1 MSLFVNE
8 INDSPLAA
16 ERAEKDILGNKIDE
30 YYSKLSLIA
39 PQYSPESTYVFDQLV
54 FHEDTLYKCSV
65 NCGPEEWDQYHWTE
79 VNDISDYIQNLQ
91 HINLIPYGSGKRSQ
105 VSSQK
110 VNFATRGSGGRTY
123 YAPMLQS
130 GYGVYYFTYI
140 DGRSLVTMTLSP
152 DGGDGTWAVSSI
164 SIPQDY
170 SSVIPSD
177 ASSSNQLVTTNTL
190 DTRLANFGG
199 FKEVQGTGSDLHPNV
214 PSGEEDSKLI
224 YLVRDNSATGDDK
237 YKEWIWDSGD
247 PEANPPV
254 SAQWKLIG
262 DTTMH
267 LEGYVQKVQIDG
279 TEIPA
284 TSGTVN
290 IPLAVADDYG
300 TSGTDGA
307 LSKEDKEKIDSYKY
321 MYLSEGESGYKMYG
335 NSPDLNLDVGF
346 LTLGNYGYGQVP
358 GYVAV
363 GRAGQEECFF
373 GNQGS
378 DPAFG
383 VYDNQSQRFTVRQLV
398 TTDSYILSNLENG
411 KADKVYDAT
420 SGNLA
425 ALDEDGNLIDSGI
438 DPSQL
443 NGNLKQGLQGFQGT
457 QIPAN
462 SDLNTYT
469 TPGNYYIASAADM
482 ATISHT
488 PYAQMG
494 LSDTSKTGNS
504 QFTVYNMDGTDT
516 GRVMQVM
523 YTIYSTNPA
532 GDNAFG
538 FWYRMSA
545 GGSSQTWGVW
555 HRMLQTNGY
564 APYRYGSTTPSTAT
578 KMAEL
583 LKVKVGSTTTYQS
596 ITLGV
601 TISAAASNLHLFAL
615 VTFSIRGNTPKIDAQ
630 VITSNFP
637 DNGIVRFCAY
647 NDGELKTTFS
657 VIFPEQDDLTYLNVT
672 YQVLDHSGF
681 LYESKTFPSF
691 NNVWLLY
698 NPQLSN
704 SIPIYTA
711 FTDLH
716 WNRYLDARTLSNR
729 TNWKITAT
737 SEYIG
742 LKPGVYGAGTGD
754 FVYFKLF
761 SGTISTWT
769 SIIANLLWIQGANT
783 YNNEDALNLSIRIN
797 FQTDLTAPS
806 LTVINFENPTGMANS
821 GDRVP
826 YSAFHYKVE
835 NGTITVYLRMKTA
848 GNYQQNILLKSYA
861 SNMSSVVFYK
871 AESIDEGTVPSGLTQ
886 ISNIRRPLYKAS
898 TSAIGSTTQP
908 VYVDAYGQVN
918 ACSVKEVAQYY
929 NTNGAE
935 MDYTKRCHCIYDC
948 NNGTT
953 IKYITVNPTK
963 MIENVAYDIGG
974 VLLNSSAAYYIS
986 IRYTAAGSSY
996 KVYGNRHS
1004 IALGAA
1010 TTETYKASI
1019 KLVRIGTNVYVIGY

>member
-1 MSLFVNE
+1 MSRFVNE

-16 ERAEKDILGNKIDE
+16 ERAEKDILGNKIDTT
-30 YYSKLSLIA
+30 YQRKLTA
-39 PQYSPESTYVFDQLV
+39 
-54 FHEDTLYKCSV
+54 
-65 NCGPEEWDQYHWTE
+65 
-79 VNDISDYIQNLQ
+79 
-91 HINLIPYGSGKRSQ
+91 GS
-105 VSSQK
+105 
-110 VNFATRGSGGRTY
+110 N
-123 YAPMLQS
+123 
-130 GYGVYYFTYI
+130 
-140 DGRSLVTMTLSP
+140 
-152 DGGDGTWAVSSI
+152 I
-164 SIPQDY
+164 SINEVTNTISAQVPPDY

-177 ASSSNQLVTTNTL
+177 ASSSNKLVTTNTL
-190 DTRLANFGG
+190 DARLADFGG
-199 FKEVQGTGSDLHPNV
+199 FKEVQGTGADLHPNV

-254 SAQWKLIG
+254 AAQWKLIG

-321 MYLSEGESGYKMYG
+321 MYLSEGESGYKMYANG
-335 NSPDLNLDVGF
+335 SDPNLDVGF
-346 LTLGNYGYGQVP
+346 LTLGNTGFGQVP
-358 GYVAV
+358 GFVAV
-363 GRAGQEECFF
+363 GRAGQDECFF

-398 TTDSYILSNLENG
+398 TTDSYILENLENG

-420 SGNLA
+420 SGNIA
-425 ALDEDGNLIDSGI
+425 ALDEDGNLMDSGI

-443 NGNLKQGLQGFQGT
+443 NGNLKQGLQGNQGT
-457 QIPAN
+457 RIQAN
-462 SDLNTYT
+462 SDLNAYA
-469 TPGNYYIASAADM
+469 TPGNYYIASADDM
-482 ATISHT
+482 VTISHT
-488 PYAQMG
+488 PFEQMG
-494 LSDTSKTGNS
+494 FASSETSKTGQS
-504 QFTVYNMDGTDT
+504 QLTVYNMDGTDT

-523 YTIYSTNPA
+523 YTIYSSNPT
-532 GDNAFG
+532 GDNTFG
-538 FWYRMSA
+538 FWYRMNN
-545 GGSSQTWGVW
+545 GGASPVLGVWGDW

-564 APYRYGSTTPSTAT
+564 APYRYGSATPSTAT
-578 KMAEL
+578 KSAEL
-583 LKVKVGSTTTYQS
+583 LKIKVGSTTTYQF

-601 TISAAASNLHLFAL
+601 TISSAVSNLHLFAI
-615 VTFSIRGNTPKIDAQ
+615 VTFSVRGNTPKIDAQ
-630 VITSNFP
+630 VITSNFSE
-637 DNGIVRFCAY
+637 NGHIIRFCAY
-647 NDGELKTTFS
+647 NDEALKTTFS
-657 VIFPEQDDLTYLNVT
+657 VIFPEQDDLTWLNVT
-672 YQVLDHSGF
+672 YQVLDHTGV

-716 WNRYLDARTLSNR
+716 WNRYLDARALSNR
-729 TNWKITAT
+729 TNWKITST

-918 ACSVKEVAQYY
+918 ACSVKDVAQYY

-935 MDYTKRCHCIYDC
+935 MDYTKRCHYIYDC

-953 IKYITVNPTK
+953 VKYITVDPTK

-974 VLLNSSAAYYIS
+974 VLLNSSAAYYIGVK
-986 IRYTAAGSSY
+986 YTAAGSSY

-1004 IALGAA
+1004 LALGAA

-1019 KLVRIGTNVYVIGY
+1019 KLVRIGTNVYVVGY